1 LLKGIVPHLFL
12 LFIFIGL
19 AGLFAASEI
28 ALVNLTPSQI
38 RRIVKQGTRHSRRLV
53 FWERD
58 PDKILITIS
67 IVTNLVTIAASATT
81 VTIFVRIIPHISVD
95 SAAVIATL
103 VATLLLLIFG
113 EITPK
118 LLGKR
123 HPVTVS
129 IGIMPILL
137 FLGKIINPFSKV
149 ILKLSRSILSL
160 LGKESQEIFPLESH
174 REEIKALLELVKKE
188 GIVSER
194 ENKMLMS
201 ILRLEETK
209 IRDIMVNR
217 INMVGLEINT
227 PYEEVLEIVRKTGF
241 SRIPVYEK
249 DLEDI
254 KGLLMAKDILSCW
267 DQKKFQLASLMR
279 PAKFIPEV
287 ITIDRALREFITTQ
301 THLAIVVNEYGEVEG
316 LVTLEDVIEEI
327 TGEIQDEF
335 DTESILVKKV
345 T

>member
-1 LLKGIVPHLFL
+1 MVKGIVPHLFL
-12 LFIFIGL
+12 LFIFLGL
-19 AGLFAASEI
+19 SGLFAASEI
-28 ALVNLTPSQI
+28 ALVNLTPSQV

-67 IVTNLVTIAASATT
+67 IVTTLVNIAASATT
-81 VTIFVRIIPHISVD
+81 VTIFVHVMPQISVD
-95 SAAVIATL
+95 SAAVIATF

-129 IGIMPILL
+129 IGVLPILL
-137 FLGKIINPFSKV
+137 FLGKIVHPISKV
-149 ILKLSRSILSL
+149 VLKLSRSILGF
-160 LGKESQEIFPLESH
+160 LGKESQEIFPPESH

-188 GIVSER
+188 VVSER

-209 IRDIMVNR
+209 VRDIMVNR
-217 INMVGLEINT
+217 MNMVCLEMNT
-227 PYEEVLEIVRKTGF
+227 PYEEVLEIVRNSGF

-249 DLEDI
+249 NLENI
-254 KGLLMAKDILSCW
+254 KGILMAKDILSCW
-267 DQKKFQLASLMR
+267 DEKSFQLASLMR
-279 PAKFIPEV
+279 PAKFTPEV

>member
-1 LLKGIVPHLFL
+1 LVKGIVPHLFL
-12 LFIFIGL
+12 LFIFLGL
-19 AGLFAASEI
+19 SGLFAASEI
-28 ALVNLTPSQI
+28 ALVNLTPSQV

-67 IVTNLVTIAASATT
+67 IVTTLVNIAASATT
-81 VTIFVRIIPHISVD
+81 VTIFVHVMPHISVD
-95 SAAVIATL
+95 SAAVIATF

-129 IGIMPILL
+129 IGVLPILL
-137 FLGKIINPFSKV
+137 FLGKIVHPISKV
-149 ILKLSRSILSL
+149 VLKLSRSILSF
-160 LGKESQEIFPLESH
+160 LGKESQEIFPPESH

-188 GIVSER
+188 VVSER

-209 IRDIMVNR
+209 VRDIMVNR
-217 INMVGLEINT
+217 MNMVCLEINT
-227 PYEEVLEIVRKTGF
+227 PYEEVLEIVRNSGF

-249 DLEDI
+249 ILENI
-254 KGLLMAKDILSCW
+254 KGILMAKDILSCW
-267 DQKKFQLASLMR
+267 DEKSFQLASLMR
-279 PAKFIPEV
+279 PAKFTPEV

>member
-1 LLKGIVPHLFL
+1 LVKGIIPHLFL
-12 LFIFIGL
+12 LFIFLGL

-28 ALVNLTPSQI
+28 ALVNLTPSQV

-67 IVTNLVTIAASATT
+67 IVTTLVNIAASATT
-81 VTIFVRIIPHISVD
+81 VTIFVHVIPHISVD
-95 SAAVIATL
+95 SAAVIATF

-129 IGIMPILL
+129 IGVLPIVL
-137 FLGKIINPFSKV
+137 FLGKIVHPISKV
-149 ILKLSRSILSL
+149 VLKLSRSILSL
-160 LGKESQEIFPLESH
+160 LGKESQEIFPPESH

-188 GIVSER
+188 VVSER

-209 IRDIMVNR
+209 VRDIMVNR
-217 INMVGLEINT
+217 MNMVCLEINT
-227 PYEEVLEIVRKTGF
+227 PYEEVLETVRNSGF
-241 SRIPVYEK
+241 SRIPIYEK
-249 DLEDI
+249 NLENI
-254 KGLLMAKDILSCW
+254 KGILMAKDILSCW
-267 DQKKFQLASLMR
+267 NEKSFQLASLMR
-279 PAKFIPEV
+279 PAKFTPEV

-301 THLAIVVNEYGEVEG
+301 THLAIVINEYGEVEG

-327 TGEIQDEF
+327 IGEIQDEF
-335 DTESILVKKV
+335 DIESILVKKV

>member
-1 LLKGIVPHLFL
+1 MVKGIVPHLFL
-12 LFIFIGL
+12 LFVFLGL
-19 AGLFAASEI
+19 SGLFAASEI
-28 ALVNLTPSQI
+28 ALVNLTPSQV

-67 IVTNLVTIAASATT
+67 IVTTLVNIAASATT
-81 VTIFVRIIPHISVD
+81 VTIFVHVMPQISVD
-95 SAAVIATL
+95 SAAVIATF

-129 IGIMPILL
+129 IGVLPILL
-137 FLGKIINPFSKV
+137 FLGKIVHPISKV
-149 ILKLSRSILSL
+149 VLKLSRSILSF
-160 LGKESQEIFPLESH
+160 LGKESQEIFPPESH

-188 GIVSER
+188 VVSER

-209 IRDIMVNR
+209 VRDIMVNR
-217 INMVGLEINT
+217 MNMVCLEMNT
-227 PYEEVLEIVRKTGF
+227 PYEEVLEIVRNSGF

-249 DLEDI
+249 NLENI
-254 KGLLMAKDILSCW
+254 KGILMAKDILSCW
-267 DQKKFQLASLMR
+267 DEKSFQLASLMR
-279 PAKFIPEV
+279 PAKFTPEV

-335 DTESILVKKV
+335 DTESILIKKV

>member
-1 LLKGIVPHLFL
+1 LVKGIVPHLFL
-12 LFIFIGL
+12 LFIFLGL

-28 ALVNLTPSQI
+28 ALVNLTPSQV

-67 IVTNLVTIAASATT
+67 IVTTLVNIAASATT
-81 VTIFVRIIPHISVD
+81 VTIFVHVIPRISVD
-95 SAAVIATL
+95 SAAVIATF

-129 IGIMPILL
+129 IGVLPILL
-137 FLGKIINPFSKV
+137 FLGKIVHPISKV
-149 ILKLSRSILSL
+149 VLKLSRSILSF
-160 LGKESQEIFPLESH
+160 LGKESQEIFPPESH
-174 REEIKALLELVKKE
+174 REEIKTLLELVKKE
-188 GIVSER
+188 VVSER

-217 INMVGLEINT
+217 MNMVGLEVNT
-227 PYEEVLEIVRKTGF
+227 PYEEVLEIVRKSGF

-249 DLEDI
+249 TLENI
-254 KGLLMAKDILSCW
+254 KGILMAKDILSYW
-267 DQKKFQLASLMR
+267 DEKSFQLASLMR
-279 PAKFIPEV
+279 PAKFMPEV

>member
-1 LLKGIVPHLFL
+1 MVKGIAPHLFL
-12 LFIFIGL
+12 LFVFLGL
-19 AGLFAASEI
+19 SGLFAASEI
-28 ALVNLTPSQI
+28 ALVNLTPSQV

-67 IVTNLVTIAASATT
+67 IVTTLVNIAASATT
-81 VTIFVRIIPHISVD
+81 VTIFVHVMPQISVD
-95 SAAVIATL
+95 SAAVIATF

-129 IGIMPILL
+129 IGVLPILL
-137 FLGKIINPFSKV
+137 FLGKIVHPISKV
-149 ILKLSRSILSL
+149 VLKLSRSILSF
-160 LGKESQEIFPLESH
+160 LGKESQEIFPPESH

-188 GIVSER
+188 VVSER

-209 IRDIMVNR
+209 VRDIMVNR
-217 INMVGLEINT
+217 MNMVCLEMNT
-227 PYEEVLEIVRKTGF
+227 PYEEVLEIVRNSGF

-249 DLEDI
+249 NLENI
-254 KGLLMAKDILSCW
+254 KGILMAKDILSCW
-267 DQKKFQLASLMR
+267 DEKSFQLASLMR
-279 PAKFIPEV
+279 PAKFTPEV

>member
-1 LLKGIVPHLFL
+1 LVKGIVPHLFL
-12 LFIFIGL
+12 LFVFLGL
-19 AGLFAASEI
+19 SGLFAASEI
-28 ALVNLTPSQI
+28 ALVNLTPSQV

-67 IVTNLVTIAASATT
+67 IVTTLVNIAASATT
-81 VTIFVRIIPHISVD
+81 VTIFVHVMPQISVD
-95 SAAVIATL
+95 SAAVIATF

-129 IGIMPILL
+129 IGVLPILL
-137 FLGKIINPFSKV
+137 FLGKIVHPISKV
-149 ILKLSRSILSL
+149 VLKLSRSILSF
-160 LGKESQEIFPLESH
+160 LGKESQEIFPPESH

-188 GIVSER
+188 VVSER

-209 IRDIMVNR
+209 VRDIMVNR
-217 INMVGLEINT
+217 MNMVCLEMNT
-227 PYEEVLEIVRKTGF
+227 PYEEVLEIVRNSGF

-249 DLEDI
+249 NLENI
-254 KGLLMAKDILSCW
+254 KGILMAKDILSCW
-267 DQKKFQLASLMR
+267 DEKSFQLASLMR
-279 PAKFIPEV
+279 PAKFTPEV

>member
-1 LLKGIVPHLFL
+1 LVKGIVPHLFL
-12 LFIFIGL
+12 LFVFLGL
-19 AGLFAASEI
+19 SGLFAASEI
-28 ALVNLTPSQI
+28 ALVNLTPSQV

-67 IVTNLVTIAASATT
+67 IVTTLVNIAASATT
-81 VTIFVRIIPHISVD
+81 VTIFVHVMPQISVD
-95 SAAVIATL
+95 SAAVIATF

-129 IGIMPILL
+129 IGVLPILL
-137 FLGKIINPFSKV
+137 FLGKIVHPISKV
-149 ILKLSRSILSL
+149 VLKLSRSILGF
-160 LGKESQEIFPLESH
+160 LGKESQEIFPPESH

-188 GIVSER
+188 VVSER

-209 IRDIMVNR
+209 VRDIMVNR
-217 INMVGLEINT
+217 MNMVCLEMNT
-227 PYEEVLEIVRKTGF
+227 PYEEVLEIVRNSGF

-249 DLEDI
+249 NLENI
-254 KGLLMAKDILSCW
+254 KGILMAKDILSCW
-267 DQKKFQLASLMR
+267 DEKSFQLASLMR
-279 PAKFIPEV
+279 PAKFTPEV

>member
-1 LLKGIVPHLFL
+1 L
-12 LFIFIGL
+12 LFVFLGL
-19 AGLFAASEI
+19 SGLFAASEI
-28 ALVNLTPSQI
+28 ALVNLTPSQV

-67 IVTNLVTIAASATT
+67 IVTTLVNIAASATT
-81 VTIFVRIIPHISVD
+81 VTIFVHVMPQISVD
-95 SAAVIATL
+95 SAAVIATF

-129 IGIMPILL
+129 IGVLPILL
-137 FLGKIINPFSKV
+137 FLGKIVHPISKV
-149 ILKLSRSILSL
+149 VLKLSRSILSF
-160 LGKESQEIFPLESH
+160 LGKESQEIFPPESH

-188 GIVSER
+188 VVSER

-209 IRDIMVNR
+209 VRDIMVNR
-217 INMVGLEINT
+217 MNMVCLEMNT
-227 PYEEVLEIVRKTGF
+227 PYEEVLEIVRNSGF

-249 DLEDI
+249 NLENI
-254 KGLLMAKDILSCW
+254 KGILMAKDILSCW
-267 DQKKFQLASLMR
+267 DEKSFQLASLMR
-279 PAKFIPEV
+279 PAKFTPEV

>member
-1 LLKGIVPHLFL
+1 
-12 LFIFIGL
+12 
-19 AGLFAASEI
+19 
-28 ALVNLTPSQI
+28 
-38 RRIVKQGTRHSRRLV
+38 
-53 FWERD
+53 
-58 PDKILITIS
+58 
-67 IVTNLVTIAASATT
+67 
-81 VTIFVRIIPHISVD
+81 
-95 SAAVIATL
+95 
-103 VATLLLLIFG
+103 
-113 EITPK
+113 
-118 LLGKR
+118 
-123 HPVTVS
+123 
-129 IGIMPILL
+129 MLL
-137 FLGKIINPFSKV
+137 FLGKIFNPLSKV
-149 ILKLSRSILSL
+149 VLKLSRSILSF

-188 GIVSER
+188 GVVSER

-217 INMVGLEINT
+217 MNMIGLEINT
-227 PYEEVLEIVRKTGF
+227 PYEEVLEIVRKTGS

-249 DLEDI
+249 NLENI
-254 KGLLMAKDILSCW
+254 KGILMAKDILSYW

-279 PAKFIPEV
+279 PAKFMPEV

-327 TGEIQDEF
+327 IGEIQDEF

>member
-1 LLKGIVPHLFL
+1 MVKGIVPHLFL
-12 LFIFIGL
+12 LFIFLGL
-19 AGLFAASEI
+19 SGLFAASEI

-53 FWERD
+53 FWEQD

-67 IVTNLVTIAASATT
+67 IVTNLVNIAASATT
-81 VTIFVRIIPHISVD
+81 VTIFVHIIPHISVD
-95 SAAVIATL
+95 SAAVIATF

-118 LLGKR
+118 LFGKR

-129 IGIMPILL
+129 IGVLPMLL
-137 FLGKIINPFSKV
+137 FLGKIFNPLSKV
-149 ILKLSRSILSL
+149 VLKLSRSILSF

-188 GIVSER
+188 GVVSER

-217 INMVGLEINT
+217 MNMIGLEINT
-227 PYEEVLEIVRKTGF
+227 PYEEVLEIVRKTGS

-249 DLEDI
+249 NLENI
-254 KGLLMAKDILSCW
+254 KGILMAKDILSYW

-279 PAKFIPEV
+279 PAKFMPEV

-327 TGEIQDEF
+327 IGEIQDEF

>member
-1 LLKGIVPHLFL
+1 LVKGIVPHLFL
-12 LFIFIGL
+12 LFIFLGL
-19 AGLFAASEI
+19 SGLFAASEI
-28 ALVNLTPSQI
+28 ALVNLTPSQV

-67 IVTNLVTIAASATT
+67 IVTTLVNIAASATT
-81 VTIFVRIIPHISVD
+81 VTIFVHVMPQISVD
-95 SAAVIATL
+95 SAAVIATF

-129 IGIMPILL
+129 IGVLPILL
-137 FLGKIINPFSKV
+137 FLGKIVHPISKV
-149 ILKLSRSILSL
+149 VLKLSRSILSF
-160 LGKESQEIFPLESH
+160 LGKESQEIFPPESH

-188 GIVSER
+188 VVSER

-209 IRDIMVNR
+209 VRDIMVNR
-217 INMVGLEINT
+217 MNMVCLEINT
-227 PYEEVLEIVRKTGF
+227 PYEEVLEIVRNNGF

-249 DLEDI
+249 NLENI
-254 KGLLMAKDILSCW
+254 KGILMAKDILSCW
-267 DQKKFQLASLMR
+267 DEKNFQLASLMR
-279 PAKFIPEV
+279 PAKFTPEV

>member
-1 LLKGIVPHLFL
+1 LVKGIVPHLFL
-12 LFIFIGL
+12 LFIFLGL
-19 AGLFAASEI
+19 SGLFAASEI
-28 ALVNLTPSQI
+28 ALVNLTPSQV

-67 IVTNLVTIAASATT
+67 IVTNLVNIAASATT
-81 VTIFVRIIPHISVD
+81 VTIFVHVIPQISVD
-95 SAAVIATL
+95 SAAVIATF

-129 IGIMPILL
+129 IGVLPILL
-137 FLGKIINPFSKV
+137 FLGKVVNPLSKV
-149 ILKLSRSILSL
+149 VLKLSRSILSF
-160 LGKESQEIFPLESH
+160 LGKESQEIFPPESH

-188 GIVSER
+188 VVSER

-209 IRDIMVNR
+209 VRDIMLNR
-217 INMVGLEINT
+217 MNMVCLEINT
-227 PYEEVLEIVRKTGF
+227 PYEEVLEIVRDSGF

-249 DLEDI
+249 TLENI
-254 KGLLMAKDILSCW
+254 KGILLAKDILSCW
-267 DQKKFQLASLMR
+267 DEKRFQLASLMR
-279 PAKFIPEV
+279 PAKFMPEV

>member
-1 LLKGIVPHLFL
+1 MVKGIVPHLFL
-12 LFIFIGL
+12 LFIFLGL
-19 AGLFAASEI
+19 SGLFAASEI
-28 ALVNLTPSQI
+28 ALVNLTPSQV

-53 FWERD
+53 FWERE

-67 IVTNLVTIAASATT
+67 IVTTLVNIAASATM
-81 VTIFVRIIPHISVD
+81 VTIFVHAIPHISVD
-95 SAAVIATL
+95 SAAVIATF

-123 HPVTVS
+123 HPVSVS
-129 IGIMPILL
+129 IGVLPILL
-137 FLGKIINPFSKV
+137 FLGKIVNPVSKV
-149 ILKLSRSILSL
+149 VLKLSRSILSF
-160 LGKESQEIFPLESH
+160 LGKESQEIFPPESH

-188 GIVSER
+188 VVSER

-201 ILRLEETK
+201 ILRLEETT

-217 INMVGLEINT
+217 MNMVCLEIET
-227 PYEEVLEIVRKTGF
+227 PYEEVLEIVRNSGF

-249 DLEDI
+249 TLENI
-254 KGLLMAKDILSCW
+254 KGILMAKDILSYW
-267 DQKKFQLASLMR
+267 DEKSFQLASLMR
-279 PAKFIPEV
+279 PAKFMPEM

>member
-1 LLKGIVPHLFL
+1 LVKGIVPHLFL
-12 LFIFIGL
+12 LFIFLGL
-19 AGLFAASEI
+19 SGLFAASEI

-53 FWERD
+53 FWEQD

-67 IVTNLVTIAASATT
+67 IVTNLVNIAASATT
-81 VTIFVRIIPHISVD
+81 VTIFVHIIPHISVD
-95 SAAVIATL
+95 SAAVIATF

-118 LLGKR
+118 LFGKR

-129 IGIMPILL
+129 IGVLPMLL
-137 FLGKIINPFSKV
+137 FLGKIFNPLSKV
-149 ILKLSRSILSL
+149 VLKLSRSILSF

-188 GIVSER
+188 GVVSER

-217 INMVGLEINT
+217 MNMIGLEINT
-227 PYEEVLEIVRKTGF
+227 PYEEVLEIVRKTGS

-249 DLEDI
+249 NLENI
-254 KGLLMAKDILSCW
+254 KGILMAKDILSYW

-279 PAKFIPEV
+279 PAKFMPEV

-327 TGEIQDEF
+327 IGEIQDEF

>member
-1 LLKGIVPHLFL
+1 M
-12 LFIFIGL
+12 LFIFLGL
-19 AGLFAASEI
+19 SGLFAASEI

-53 FWERD
+53 FWEQD

-67 IVTNLVTIAASATT
+67 IVTNLVNIAASATT
-81 VTIFVRIIPHISVD
+81 VTIFVHIIPHISVD
-95 SAAVIATL
+95 SAAVIATF

-118 LLGKR
+118 LFGKR

-129 IGIMPILL
+129 IGVLPLLL
-137 FLGKIINPFSKV
+137 FLGKIFNPLSKV
-149 ILKLSRSILSL
+149 VLKLSRSILSF

-188 GIVSER
+188 GVVSER

-217 INMVGLEINT
+217 MNMIGLEINT
-227 PYEEVLEIVRKTGF
+227 PYEEVLEIVRKTGS

-249 DLEDI
+249 NLENI
-254 KGLLMAKDILSCW
+254 KGILMAKDILSCW

-279 PAKFIPEV
+279 PAKFMPEV

-327 TGEIQDEF
+327 IGEIQDEF

>member
-1 LLKGIVPHLFL
+1 MVKGIVPHLFL
-12 LFIFIGL
+12 LFIFLGL
-19 AGLFAASEI
+19 SGLFAASEI
-28 ALVNLTPSQI
+28 ALVNLTPSQV

-58 PDKILITIS
+58 PDKILITIA
-67 IVTNLVTIAASATT
+67 IVTTLVNIAASATT
-81 VTIFVRIIPHISVD
+81 VTIFVHVIPRISVD
-95 SAAVIATL
+95 SAAVIATF

-129 IGIMPILL
+129 IGVLPILL
-137 FLGKIINPFSKV
+137 FLGKIVHPISKV
-149 ILKLSRSILSL
+149 VLKLSRSILSF
-160 LGKESQEIFPLESH
+160 LGKESQEIFPPESH

-188 GIVSER
+188 VVSER

-217 INMVGLEINT
+217 MNMVGLEMNT
-227 PYEEVLEIVRKTGF
+227 PYEEVLEIVRKSGF

-249 DLEDI
+249 TLENI
-254 KGLLMAKDILSCW
+254 KGILMAKDILSYW
-267 DQKKFQLASLMR
+267 DEKSFQLASLMR
-279 PAKFIPEV
+279 PAKFMPEV

-335 DTESILVKKV
+335 DTESILVKKI

>member
-1 LLKGIVPHLFL
+1 MVKGIVPHLFL
-12 LFIFIGL
+12 LFVFLGL
-19 AGLFAASEI
+19 SGLFAASEI
-28 ALVNLTPSQI
+28 ALVNLTPSQV

-67 IVTNLVTIAASATT
+67 IVTTLVNIAASATT
-81 VTIFVRIIPHISVD
+81 VTIFVHVMPQISVD
-95 SAAVIATL
+95 SAAVIATF

-129 IGIMPILL
+129 IGVLPILL
-137 FLGKIINPFSKV
+137 FLGKIVHPISKV
-149 ILKLSRSILSL
+149 VLKLSRSILGF
-160 LGKESQEIFPLESH
+160 LGKESQEIFPPESH

-188 GIVSER
+188 VVSER

-209 IRDIMVNR
+209 VRDIMVNR
-217 INMVGLEINT
+217 MNMVCLEMNT
-227 PYEEVLEIVRKTGF
+227 PYEEVLEIVRNSGF

-249 DLEDI
+249 NLENI
-254 KGLLMAKDILSCW
+254 KGILMAKDILSCW
-267 DQKKFQLASLMR
+267 DEKSFQLASLMR
-279 PAKFIPEV
+279 PAKFTPEV

>member
-1 LLKGIVPHLFL
+1 MVKGIVPHLFL
-12 LFIFIGL
+12 LFIFLGL
-19 AGLFAASEI
+19 SGLFAASEI
-28 ALVNLTPSQI
+28 ALVNLTPSQV

-67 IVTNLVTIAASATT
+67 IVTTLVNIAASATT
-81 VTIFVRIIPHISVD
+81 VTIFVHVMPQISVD
-95 SAAVIATL
+95 SAAVIATF

-129 IGIMPILL
+129 IGVLPILL
-137 FLGKIINPFSKV
+137 FLGKIVHPISKV
-149 ILKLSRSILSL
+149 VLKLSRSILSF
-160 LGKESQEIFPLESH
+160 LGKESQEIFPPESH

-188 GIVSER
+188 VVSER

-209 IRDIMVNR
+209 VRDIMVNR
-217 INMVGLEINT
+217 MNMVCLEMNT
-227 PYEEVLEIVRKTGF
+227 PYEEVLEIVRNSGF

-249 DLEDI
+249 NLENI
-254 KGLLMAKDILSCW
+254 KGILMAKDILSCW
-267 DQKKFQLASLMR
+267 DEKSFQLASLMR
-279 PAKFIPEV
+279 PAKFTPEV

-335 DTESILVKKV
+335 DTESILIKKV

>member
-1 LLKGIVPHLFL
+1 MVKGIVPHLFL
-12 LFIFIGL
+12 LFIFLGL
-19 AGLFAASEI
+19 SGLFAASEI
-28 ALVNLTPSQI
+28 ALVNLTPSQV

-67 IVTNLVTIAASATT
+67 IVTTLVNIAASATT
-81 VTIFVRIIPHISVD
+81 VTIFVHVMPHISVD
-95 SAAVIATL
+95 SAAVIATF

-129 IGIMPILL
+129 IGVLPILL
-137 FLGKIINPFSKV
+137 FLGKIVHPISKV
-149 ILKLSRSILSL
+149 VLKLSRSILSF
-160 LGKESQEIFPLESH
+160 LGKESQEIFPPESH

-188 GIVSER
+188 VVSER

-209 IRDIMVNR
+209 VRDIMVNR
-217 INMVGLEINT
+217 MNMVGLEMNT
-227 PYEEVLEIVRKTGF
+227 PYEEVLEIVRNSGF

-249 DLEDI
+249 NLENI
-254 KGLLMAKDILSCW
+254 KGILMAKDILSCW
-267 DQKKFQLASLMR
+267 NEKSFQLASLMR
-279 PAKFIPEV
+279 PAKFTPEV
-287 ITIDRALREFITTQ
+287 ITIDRALREFISTQ
-301 THLAIVVNEYGEVEG
+301 THLAIVINEYGEVEG

>member
-1 LLKGIVPHLFL
+1 LVKGIVPHLFL
-12 LFIFIGL
+12 LFIFLGL

-28 ALVNLTPSQI
+28 ALVNLTPSQV

-67 IVTNLVTIAASATT
+67 IVTTLVNIAASATT
-81 VTIFVRIIPHISVD
+81 VTIFVHVIPRISVD
-95 SAAVIATL
+95 SAAVIATF

-129 IGIMPILL
+129 IGVLPILL
-137 FLGKIINPFSKV
+137 FLGKIVHPISKV
-149 ILKLSRSILSL
+149 VLKLSRSILSF
-160 LGKESQEIFPLESH
+160 LGKESQEIFPPESH

-188 GIVSER
+188 VVSER

-209 IRDIMVNR
+209 VRDIMVNR
-217 INMVGLEINT
+217 MNMVGLEINT
-227 PYEEVLEIVRKTGF
+227 PYEEVLEIVRKSGF
-241 SRIPVYEK
+241 SRIPIYEK
-249 DLEDI
+249 NLENI
-254 KGLLMAKDILSCW
+254 KGILMAKDILSCW
-267 DQKKFQLASLMR
+267 NEKSFQLASLMR
-279 PAKFIPEV
+279 PAKFMPEV
-287 ITIDRALREFITTQ
+287 ITIDRALREFTTTQ
-301 THLAIVVNEYGEVEG
+301 THLAIVINEYGEVEG

>member
-1 LLKGIVPHLFL
+1 LVKGIVPHLFL
-12 LFIFIGL
+12 LFIFLGL
-19 AGLFAASEI
+19 SGLFAASEI
-28 ALVNLTPSQI
+28 ALVNLTPSQV

-67 IVTNLVTIAASATT
+67 IVTTLVNIAASATT
-81 VTIFVRIIPHISVD
+81 VTIFVHVMPQISVD
-95 SAAVIATL
+95 SAAVIATF

-129 IGIMPILL
+129 IGVLPILL
-137 FLGKIINPFSKV
+137 FLGKIVHPISKV
-149 ILKLSRSILSL
+149 VLKLSRSILSF
-160 LGKESQEIFPLESH
+160 LGKESQEIFPPESH

-188 GIVSER
+188 VVSER

-209 IRDIMVNR
+209 VRDIMVNR
-217 INMVGLEINT
+217 MNMVCLEINT
-227 PYEEVLEIVRKTGF
+227 PYEEVLEIVRNNGF

-249 DLEDI
+249 NLENI
-254 KGLLMAKDILSCW
+254 KGILMAKDILSCW
-267 DQKKFQLASLMR
+267 DEKSFQLASLMR
-279 PAKFIPEV
+279 PAKFTPEV